1 MLLNFRQIR
10 HGSCEGAFWLGGEGG
25 SDLAIAGD
33 RAAHEIIMFLLEWKR
48 CGERRTNIYLSV
60 FCTFCLALFYI
71 YIFVALVV
79 VIISL
84 MNWQTNLT
92 NKSKKIYILPEFDV
106 ISHISGEKNL
116 RL

>member
-1 MLLNFRQIR
+1 MAERR
-10 HGSCEGAFWLGGEGG
+10 GRG
-25 SDLAIAGD
+25 DLAIAGD

-60 FCTFCLALFYI
+60 FFVLFVWRCFI

-92 NKSKKIYILPEFDV
+92 NKSKKKIYILPEFDV